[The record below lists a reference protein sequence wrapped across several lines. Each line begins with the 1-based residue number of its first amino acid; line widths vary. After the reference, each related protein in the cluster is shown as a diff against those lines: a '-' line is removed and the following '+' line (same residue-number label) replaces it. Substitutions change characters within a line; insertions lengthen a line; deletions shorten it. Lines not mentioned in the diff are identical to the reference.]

1 MVTTMTHLEARER
14 VIARIVQRREE
25 LLKAPSVP
33 RERTSPAAHY
43 HISKYPKASYDMTGW
58 LGDLAEDPAVKV
70 SSSFKYF
77 LIYSY
82 GVIGL
87 HSKIEKPSIG
97 KITWSRVLW
106 RRVCIL

>member
-1 MVTTMTHLEARER
+1 MVTTTTHLEAHEQ
-14 VIARIVQRREE
+14 VVARIVQRREE
-25 LLKAPSVP
+25 LLKAPSIP
-33 RERTSPAAHY
+33 HKCTSPAVHY

-58 LGDLAEDPAVKV
+58 LSDLAEDPAVKV

-87 HSKIEKPSIG
+87 HSEIEKPSIG
-97 KITWSRVLW
+97 KITWSQVLW
-106 RRVCIL
+106 RRG